1 MFLLEIFL
9 VEMFSLKLLLGEL
22 SIKCFY
28 KKKKKN
34 TISDFSILHLEL
46 FDSDFRKHF

>member
-1 MFLLEIFL
+1 MHLIVFLLEIFL

-28 KKKKKN
+28 KKKKKK
-34 TISDFSILHLEL
+34 IL
-46 FDSDFRKHF
+46 